1 MLVLKDL
8 TRPEAQEGEWF
19 ERILW
24 GCKVRFKV
32 RPRTNEI
39 VKSIGAK
46 FEDYKDGQKKKELVE
61 DAIWDH
67 VFENFEGFGV
77 ESPDGTVSTLDVSN
91 ENKKKIMSMEVP
103 YRELSNS
110 EWILNKANGM
120 AFKIVEDEV
129 GNL

>member
-8 TRPEAQEGEWF
+8 TRPGAQEGEWF

-39 VKSIGAK
+39 VKSITAR

-61 DAIWDH
+61 DAVWDH
-67 VFENFEGFGV
+67 VLESFEGFGA
-77 ESPDGTVSTLDVSN
+77 ESPDGTVSALEASI
-91 ENKKKIMSMEVP
+91 ENKKKLMSIEVP
-103 YRELSNS
+103 YGELSNS

-120 AFKIVEDEV
+120 AFKMVEDEV